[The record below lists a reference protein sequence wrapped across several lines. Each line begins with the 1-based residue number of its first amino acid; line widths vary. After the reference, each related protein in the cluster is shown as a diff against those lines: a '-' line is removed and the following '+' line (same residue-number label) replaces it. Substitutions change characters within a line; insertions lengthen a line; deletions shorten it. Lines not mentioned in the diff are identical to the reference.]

1 MPARDVENLEV
12 GGHTVRISN
21 PDKIL
26 FPESGITKREYVDY
40 YRRIAPFMLSHIQR
54 RPLSMQRFPDGIG
67 SELFFQKELPDYFP
81 DYFERVDVKPEETET
96 KLYGTV
102 DNEASI
108 VYLANLVTI
117 PHIWMSCV
125 EHLRRP
131 DRLVWD
137 LDPSG
142 MGFDKVKVAAKL
154 LRYLLGELGLE
165 SYPMVTGSRG
175 IHLVVFIEPEF
186 DVGDTFEFTKGVA
199 QLITR
204 KLPQLFTVTYAKSR
218 RGRKIYIDYH
228 RNASEQ
234 TAVSPYAVRAIE
246 GAPIAVPVSWNDVD
260 DEELDAQSFT
270 IREAPSK
277 FEADGEPWSGTER
290 KVGIGEARK
299 KLARLLEESRLAG
312 GS

>member
-1 MPARDVENLEV
+1 MPARRVERLTV
-12 GGHTVRISN
+12 GDHDVRISN

-40 YRRIAPFMLSHIQR
+40 YRRIAPYILSHIQR
-54 RPLSMQRFPDGIG
+54 RPLSMQRFPDGVG
-67 SELFFQKELPDYFP
+67 GELFFQKELPDYFP
-81 DYFERVDVKPEETET
+81 DFFERVDVKPEEEET

-102 DNEASI
+102 VNEASV

-131 DRLVWD
+131 DRMVWD

-142 MGFDKVKVAAKL
+142 VGFDGVKVAAKL

-165 SYPMVTGSRG
+165 SHPMVTGSRG
-175 IHLVVFIEPEF
+175 IHVVVFVEPDY
-186 DVGDTFEFTKGVA
+186 DVSDTFEFTKGVA

-204 KLPQLFTVTYAKSR
+204 KLPQLFTVAYAKAR

-228 RNASEQ
+228 RNAYEQ
-234 TAVSPYAVRAIE
+234 TAAAPYAVRAID
-246 GAPIAVPVSWNDVD
+246 GAPVALPVSWEEVD
-260 DEELDAQSFT
+260 GEELDAQSFT
-270 IREAPSK
+270 IRNAP
-277 FEADGEPWSGTER
+277 ERVADRGEPWSGSAAR
-290 KVGIGEARK
+290 FDVGPARE
-299 KLARLLEESRLAG
+299 KLAELLESSRLV
-312 GS
+312 